1 MAVVRVRPLF
11 KGIGIKNGPGILLH
25 IFTAVC
31 IHCLRII
38 FQESVEIAVHQFRP
52 NTQVTAFYFQDFF
65 YAGFPERIAERRI
78 MTSRYFCL
86 DLSYMPPSHMAA

>member
-38 FQESVEIAVHQFRP
+38 FQSILTHIDG
-52 NTQVTAFYFQDFF
+52 T
-65 YAGFPERIAERRI
+65 RIEHI
-78 MTSRYFCL
+78 
-86 DLSYMPPSHMAA
+86 SHLLI